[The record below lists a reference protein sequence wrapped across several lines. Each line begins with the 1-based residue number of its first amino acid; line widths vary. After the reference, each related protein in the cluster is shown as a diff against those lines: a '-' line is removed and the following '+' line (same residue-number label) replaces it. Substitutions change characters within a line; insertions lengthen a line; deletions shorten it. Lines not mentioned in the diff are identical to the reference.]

1 MLIGV
6 ALATVVMAGAHPVFV
21 AAAAVAALQP
31 GWFLA
36 AMALWSLL
44 GALRRGTFGV
54 AGAEAAFLHGVAAEL
69 RAGAGLRGALEGAA
83 GRAPELPLGSVA
95 RQAATGRPLPEV
107 AAELAAA
114 LPGNGR
120 LAAAAVRTAGLTGGR
135 VADVFDGLAL
145 MALEEAELA
154 RERRV
159 ATAQARLS
167 AMIVAG
173 LPVLFL
179 GVLAATGRMELLSG
193 AGAAGLALLTA
204 GLGLLAA
211 GVVAIWLMI
220 RRAER

>member
-6 ALATVVMAGAHPVFV
+6 VLATVVLAGAHPVFV
-21 AAAAVAALQP
+21 AAAAVAALRP
-31 GWFLA
+31 AWFLA
-36 AMALWSLL
+36 AMALWGLL
-44 GALRRGTFGV
+44 GAGRRGNRGV
-54 AGAEAAFLHGVAAEL
+54 AGAEATFLHGVAAEL
-69 RAGAGLRGALEGAA
+69 RAGAGLRGALESAA
-83 GRAPELPLGSVA
+83 GRAPELSLGSVVRRA
-95 RQAATGRPLPEV
+95 VTGRPLPEV

-120 LAAAAVRTAGLTGGR
+120 LAAAAVRTAGATGGR

-179 GVLAATGRMELLSG
+179 AVLVVTGRLELLSG
-193 AGAAGLALLTA
+193 AGAAGMALLTA
-204 GLGLLAA
+204 GLTLLAV
-211 GVVAIWLMI
+211 GVIAIWMMI

>member
-6 ALATVVMAGAHPVFV
+6 ALATVVVAGAHPVFV
-21 AAAAVAALQP
+21 TAAAVAALQP

-44 GALRRGTFGV
+44 GALRRGTSGV
-54 AGAEAAFLHGVAAEL
+54 AGAEAAFLHGVAVEL
-69 RAGAGLRGALEGAA
+69 RAGAGLRGALEAAA
-83 GRAPELPLGSVA
+83 GRAPELPLGSVV
-95 RQAATGRPLPEV
+95 RQAVTGRPLPEV

-120 LAAAAVRTAGLTGGR
+120 LAAAALRTAGLTGGR

-167 AMIVAG
+167 ATIVAG

-204 GLGLLAA
+204 GLALLAA